1 MAEEQITISK
11 KEYEKLIM
19 ERDNYKKGLLS
30 VKAKRKES
38 KKKRGGKN
46 KPEVSTAWHGICG
59 SRAKNYL
66 ILSLMSAGIKLLAK
80 KDVGNFTYEL
90 RHWVRENLF
99 VIYKKDNI
107 KMAQQII
114 HIPEIAH
121 FYNEADAGIYL
132 DSIK

>member
-1 MAEEQITISK
+1 
-11 KEYEKLIM
+11 
-19 ERDNYKKGLLS
+19 
-30 VKAKRKES
+30 
-38 KKKRGGKN
+38 
-46 KPEVSTAWHGICG
+46 
-59 SRAKNYL
+59 
-66 ILSLMSAGIKLLAK
+66 MSAGIKLLAK

>member
-46 KPEVSTAWHGICG
+46 KPEVSTA
-59 SRAKNYL
+59 
-66 ILSLMSAGIKLLAK
+66 
-80 KDVGNFTYEL
+80 
-90 RHWVRENLF
+90 
-99 VIYKKDNI
+99 
-107 KMAQQII
+107 
-114 HIPEIAH
+114 
-121 FYNEADAGIYL
+121 
-132 DSIK
+132 